1 MKKHIKLIA
10 MLLVVCIFT
19 MNMSTVYA
27 AKRPE
32 TGISP
37 QWTDVSTIFSDMTVD
52 SWGIADVGVSGVA
65 KATSSADSVE
75 LIVELQ
81 KYTDSWET
89 IKTWTD
95 KADAKFVAV
104 DGKYAISKGYS
115 YRLNITFKAYK
126 GKKLLETA
134 TDIYYYG
141 AYN

>member
-1 MKKHIKLIA
+1 MKKRMRFIS
-10 MLLVVCIFT
+10 MLLAVCIML
-19 MNMSTVYA
+19 MNTTTVFA

-32 TGISP
+32 TGIDP
-37 QWTDVSTIFSDMTVD
+37 QWTDVSMINSAMSVN
-52 SWGIADVGVSGVA
+52 SWGIAEVSVSGVA

-81 KYTDSWET
+81 KYTDDWET
-89 IKTWTD
+89 IKTWTN
-95 KADAKFVAV
+95 KVDAQFAAA

-115 YRLNITFKAYK
+115 YRLNITFKVYK

-134 TDIYYYG
+134 TDIYSYG